1 MNIQNFWKAVLN
13 RDAGKIKEY
22 FHEDAYV
29 NWHCTN
35 EHFSV
40 EEYIR
45 ANCEYPGEWDGT
57 VERVE
62 SAGGL
67 TITVVNVYTRDKSL
81 SFHVVSFMKIRDG
94 RISALDEYWGDDGDA
109 PQWRLEKKLG
119 TRINRQL

>member
-13 RDAGKIKEY
+13 QDAGKIKEY

-94 RISALDEYWGDDGDA
+94 RSDRPAD
-109 PQWRLEKKLG
+109 PKKAC
-119 TRINRQL
+119 RSFR

>member
-13 RDAGKIKEY
+13 QDAGKIKEY

-45 ANCEYPGEWDGT
+45 ANCEYPGNGMERWNEW
-57 VERVE
+57 
-62 SAGGL
+62 
-67 TITVVNVYTRDKSL
+67 
-81 SFHVVSFMKIRDG
+81 
-94 RISALDEYWGDDGDA
+94 
-109 PQWRLEKKLG
+109 
-119 TRINRQL
+119 NRPAA

>member
-1 MNIQNFWKAVLN
+1 MNIQNFWKAVLEQ
-13 RDAGKIKEY
+13 DAGKIRAY

-62 SAGGL
+62 RAGDL
-67 TITVVNVYTRDKSL
+67 AIAAVNVYTRDRSL
-81 SFHVVSFMKIRDG
+81 SFHVVSFMKIKDG
-94 RISALDEYWGDDGDA
+94 LVSALDEYWGDDRDA
-109 PQWRLEKKLG
+109 PQWRLEKKIG
-119 TRINRQL
+119 TKIKG